1 MDYSYNFNEKNVIH
15 TFLCI
20 NDSSKKNKIRIY
32 DIPFME
38 KWSYQ
43 IAGLLLSIYRDQF
56 GFLCNKN
63 YIKNQ
68 KKEIDFHS
76 HFSKLFNQIH
86 QNVFKDVEDYYLN
99 VLPDYYNFCSKVSIS
114 PLDKYNCLD
123 NLCQNFTND
132 SLKYLM
138 GNNII
143 FFSPFSVIYDIDNSK
158 ELNYPNLG
166 TVLEPYLILVD
177 NKLKEYLDMKEKKE
191 QYLKDKHIDIK
202 SYFKDLQ
209 LINIEK
215 THYSVFISEKKDLK
229 ALEDDEDE
237 DKKDINEIN
246 TNTSQEEDNDDENN
260 NENEN
265 ENEIKENK
273 ISDIPEE
280 SKINIEEI
288 YPKKFYSITLKS
300 PSGFGIPK
308 EGYDFYFN
316 FNLYYNYIY
325 MTMKEMKTLFI
336 NYDIIKKYI
345 ASIESS
351 ITISF
356 NDYDK
361 TIIKTN
367 QKGSIIDIKKIKKK
381 TKKEIIKDL
390 TIMKKLT
397 RMTRH
402 MNYIFSKYVNKVVN
416 KIIKDPTTKI
426 TLKNSQG
433 ENYYIKVGHYIIN
446 FSAYEK
452 DKVFFNEFDYYKNSD
467 ICKKLEDDSFYLDAL
482 EITH

>member
-1 MDYSYNFNEKNVIH
+1 M
-15 TFLCI
+15 
-20 NDSSKKNKIRIY
+20 
-32 DIPFME
+32 
-38 KWSYQ
+38 
-43 IAGLLLSIYRDQF
+43 
-56 GFLCNKN
+56 
-63 YIKNQ
+63 
-68 KKEIDFHS
+68 
-76 HFSKLFNQIH
+76 
-86 QNVFKDVEDYYLN
+86 
-99 VLPDYYNFCSKVSIS
+99 
-114 PLDKYNCLD
+114 
-123 NLCQNFTND
+123 
-132 SLKYLM
+132 
-138 GNNII
+138 
-143 FFSPFSVIYDIDNSK
+143 
-158 ELNYPNLG
+158 
-166 TVLEPYLILVD
+166 
-177 NKLKEYLDMKEKKE
+177 
-191 QYLKDKHIDIK
+191 
-202 SYFKDLQ
+202 
-209 LINIEK
+209 INIEK
-215 THYSVFISEKKDLK
+215 THYSGFISEKKDTK
-229 ALEDDEDE
+229 ELEDDEDE
-237 DKKDINEIN
+237 DKKDNNEIS
-246 TNTSQEEDNDDENN
+246 TSTTQEDVNEDEKN

-265 ENEIKENK
+265 ENEINENK

-288 YPKKFYSITLKS
+288 YPKKFYSISLKTV
-300 PSGFGIPK
+300 GGYGIPK
-308 EGYDFYFN
+308 DEFNYYFN

-325 MTMKEMKTLFI
+325 TTMKEMKTYFI